1 MEKKEAFKKIANERE
16 QSELARGLPDAS
28 GLSKWGLPAAG
39 VIVVLLG
46 LWTYLAFFHA
56 TFGIGN
62 TVYLYIDADDTPD
75 SVQVKIKNTA
85 RPGISS
91 GFPLLSALSGY
102 TVKSGC
108 YAVEPEDNMF
118 SVFRRLKQGRQ
129 TPVRLTIPNVRTMDR
144 RGATLC
150 RLRLLPSVRL

>member
-1 MEKKEAFKKIANERE
+1 M
-16 QSELARGLPDAS
+16 
-28 GLSKWGLPAAG
+28 GLPAAG

-56 TFGIGN
+56 TFSIGN
-62 TVYLYIDADDTPD
+62 TVYHFYRCRRYAGFHTG
-75 SVQVKIKNTA
+75 QIKNTA
-85 RPGISS
+85 RPGISA
-91 GFPLLSALSGY
+91 GFPVLSALSGY

-144 RGATLC
+144 LAGTLGKN
-150 RLRLLPSVRL
+150 S

>member
-1 MEKKEAFKKIANERE
+1 MEKKEAFKKIASERE
-16 QSELARGLPDAS
+16 QSGLAQGLPGVS

-75 SVQVKIKNTA
+75 SVRVKIKT
-85 RPGISS
+85 
-91 GFPLLSALSGY
+91 
-102 TVKSGC
+102 
-108 YAVEPEDNMF
+108 
-118 SVFRRLKQGRQ
+118 Q
-129 TPVRLTIPNVRTMDR
+129 PVRASPPVSPCYPRSA
-144 RGATLC
+144 AT
-150 RLRLLPSVRL
+150 P

>member
-1 MEKKEAFKKIANERE
+1 MEKKEAFKK
-16 QSELARGLPDAS
+16 
-28 GLSKWGLPAAG
+28 WGIPAAG
-39 VIVVLLG
+39 IIVVLLG
-46 LWTYLAFFHA
+46 LWTYLTFFHA
-56 TFGIGN
+56 TFGIEN
-62 TVYLYIDADDTPD
+62 TVYLYIDTDDTPD
-75 SVQVKIKNTA
+75 SVRVKIKNTA

-91 GFPLLSALSGY
+91 GFPVLSALSGY

-129 TPVRLTIPNVRTMDR
+129 TPVRLTIPNVRTMERLAGALGKKTHDGLCR

-150 RLRLLPSVRL
+150 RLHLLPPVRL

>member
-1 MEKKEAFKKIANERE
+1 MEKKEAFKKIASERE
-16 QSELARGLPDAS
+16 QSELAQGLPGVS

-91 GFPLLSALSGY
+91 GFPLLSALHRE
-102 TVKSGC
+102 KR
-108 YAVEPEDNMF
+108 M
-118 SVFRRLKQGRQ
+118 L
-129 TPVRLTIPNVRTMDR
+129 R
-144 RGATLC
+144 RGTG
-150 RLRLLPSVRL
+150 R